1 LENPLPQPIILAGAA
16 DAVLDLEPIP
26 SEWISAGSPVAS
38 SKKLAKSADFTS
50 YVMVWECT
58 PGVFTWHYNKDETL
72 VVVSGEVFI
81 IDGDKPERRLGP
93 GDWAFFPGG
102 TSAHWRVT
110 ETVRKVAVLRE
121 TMPRPLG
128 LAVRLT
134 KAVLRKIGI
143 GGTSP
148 LVLALLMIPNDYS
161 VLG

>member
-1 LENPLPQPIILAGAA
+1 MSESIVLAAA
-16 DAVLDLEPIP
+16 AEADLNLEPIP
-26 SEWISAGSPVAS
+26 NAWISGGSPVAS

-58 PGVFTWHYNKDETL
+58 PGTFTWHYNKDETL

-81 IDGDKPERRLGP
+81 TDGEKPERRLGP

-102 TSAHWRVT
+102 SSAHWRVT
-110 ETVRKVAVLRE
+110 QTVRKVAVLRE

-128 LAVRLT
+128 MAVRVT
-134 KAVLRKIGI
+134 KAVLRKVGI

-148 LVLALLMIPNDYS
+148 LVLALLMMPTDWAA
-161 VLG
+161 G